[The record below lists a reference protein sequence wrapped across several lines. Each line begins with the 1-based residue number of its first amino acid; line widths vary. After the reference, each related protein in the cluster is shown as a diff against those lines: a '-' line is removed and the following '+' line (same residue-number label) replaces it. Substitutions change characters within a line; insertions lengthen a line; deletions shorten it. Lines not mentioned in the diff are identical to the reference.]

1 MTYIGHVEVLFQLEV
16 LPPLTAALWLQGVQC
31 AVWEDREDNIHLS
44 DQEDQQWL
52 DPDIPTQFKILT
64 VLHFCNEVTGQT

>member
-16 LPPLTAALWLQGVQC
+16 LPPLTATLWLQGVQC
-31 AVWEDREDNIHLS
+31 AVWEEREDNIHLS

-52 DPDIPTQFKILT
+52 DPDILTQFKIIT
-64 VLHFCNEVTGQT
+64 KMQQSQEVTGQT